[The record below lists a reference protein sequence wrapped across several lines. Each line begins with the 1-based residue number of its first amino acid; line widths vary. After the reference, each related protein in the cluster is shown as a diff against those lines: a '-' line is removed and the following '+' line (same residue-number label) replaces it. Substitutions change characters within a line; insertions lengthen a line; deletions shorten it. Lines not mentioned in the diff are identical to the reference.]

1 MYVNTPQQRYDTV
14 KKNKLK
20 YWKWA
25 ICYWLLTISTGTSVV
40 KAQLYASADFD
51 SKYEMLM
58 SNPGVQ
64 IEATEAINKLYNFK
78 FAEADAEFRWL
89 RYRYPSHPMPY
100 FLMGLAEWWKIVPN
114 TDDTRYDARCI
125 ALMDTCILLAERLYD
140 ARENKVEPSFFLA
153 AAYAFK
159 GRIHSER
166 KHWSRATF
174 AGKAALKYLEK
185 CKQKSEISPELL
197 FGDGLFNYF
206 AEWIPDNYPLLK
218 PILWL
223 FPKGNKQ
230 EGIKQLE
237 QVSYNAF
244 YTRTEARYFLL
255 QIYGYEN
262 QYAKSYDLAK
272 YSWETYPDNPYFE
285 RYYLRSAFVRGLN
298 TEAEK
303 VAHNILTKIDKGM
316 PGYEAVSGRN
326 AAYVLAYYSNNYH
339 HDIPKA
345 KEYYLQTINYSIQAK
360 AFTSGYYLSSL
371 VGMGKIA
378 ESEKDFTGALEYYKT
393 VVDRGERKSSQ
404 VKEAKEAITK
414 LNKTRREER
423 RKR

>member
-1 MYVNTPQQRYDTV
+1 M
-14 KKNKLK
+14 KKNRLK
-20 YWKWA
+20 YWLFSL
-25 ICYWLLTISTGTSVV
+25 IGLFVV
-40 KAQLYASADFD
+40 CESPLQAQLYASADFD
-51 SKYEMLM
+51 SKYEMLL

-89 RYRYPSHPMPY
+89 KYRYPNHPMPY
-100 FLMGLAEWWKIVPN
+100 FLMGLAEWWKMVPN
-114 TDDTRYDARCI
+114 TDDTRYDASCI
-125 ALMDTCILLAERLYD
+125 ALMDTCITLAEKLYD
-140 ARENKVEPSFFLA
+140 IRENKIEPAFFLA

-166 KHWSRATF
+166 KHWTRATV
-174 AGKAALKYLEK
+174 AGKNALKYMEK
-185 CKQKSEISPELL
+185 CQGKSELSPELL

-230 EGIKQLE
+230 LGIQQLE
-237 QVSYNAF
+237 KVGNNAF

-285 RYYLRSAFVRGLN
+285 RYYLRSAFVRGQAA
-298 TEAEK
+298 EAEK
-303 VAHNILTKIDKGM
+303 IANSILTKIDKGM

-326 AAYVLAYYSNNYH
+326 AAYALAYYYNNYH
-339 HDIPKA
+339 RDIPKA
-345 KEYYLQTINYSIQAK
+345 KEYYQKTIDFATKTKS
-360 AFTSGYYLSSL
+360 FTSGYYLSSL
-371 VGMGKIA
+371 ISLGKIA
-378 ESEKDFTGALEYYKT
+378 ENEKDFTAALEYYKT
-393 VVDRGERKSSQ
+393 VVDRGEKKSSQ
-404 VKEAKEAITK
+404 VKEAKEAISK

-423 RKR
+423 RKRRD

>member
-1 MYVNTPQQRYDTV
+1 MQ
-14 KKNKLK
+14 KNSLK
-20 YWKWA
+20 YWIFGLA
-25 ICYWLLTISTGTSVV
+25 GTLLGLASTA

-51 SKYEMLM
+51 SKYEMLL

-114 TDDTRYDARCI
+114 TDDTRYDERCI
-125 ALMDTCILLAERLYD
+125 ALMDTCITLAEKLYD
-140 ARENKVEPSFFLA
+140 TRENKIEPSFFLA

-166 KHWSRATF
+166 KHWSRATI
-174 AGKAALKYLEK
+174 AGKNALKYLER
-185 CKQKSEISPELL
+185 CKGQSEISPELL

-206 AEWIPDNYPLLK
+206 AEWIPQNYPLLK
-218 PILWL
+218 PVLWL
-223 FPKGNKQ
+223 FPKGS
-230 EGIKQLE
+230 KQLGIQQLE
-237 QVSYNAF
+237 KVGNNAF

-285 RYYLRSAFVRGLN
+285 RYYLRSAFVRGN
-298 TEAEK
+298 TAEAEK
-303 VAHNILTKIDKGM
+303 IATSILDKIDKGKT
-316 PGYEAVSGRN
+316 GYEAVSGRN
-326 AAYVLAYYSNNYH
+326 AAYVLAYYSNNYY

-345 KEYYLQTINYSIQAK
+345 KIYYQKTLDYATQAK
-360 AFTSGYYLSSL
+360 AFTSGYYLASL
-371 VGMGKIA
+371 VGLGRIA
-378 ESEKDFTGALEYYKT
+378 EKEKDYEAAREYYKT
-393 VVDRGERKSSQ
+393 AVDRGEKKSAQ
-404 VKEAKEAITK
+404 VKEAKDALSN
-414 LNKTRREER
+414 LNKLRRDER
-423 RKR
+423 RKRRD

>member
-1 MYVNTPQQRYDTV
+1 M
-14 KKNKLK
+14 KKNTLK
-20 YWKWA
+20 YWIFGIA
-25 ICYWLLTISTGTSVV
+25 GLILMSFASAQ
-40 KAQLYASADFD
+40 AQLYASADFD

-114 TDDTRYDARCI
+114 TEDTRYDDRCI
-125 ALMDTCILLAERLYD
+125 SLMDTCITLAEKLYD
-140 ARENKVEPSFFLA
+140 IRENKIEPSFFLA

-174 AGKAALKYLEK
+174 AGKNALKYLEK
-185 CKQKSEISPELL
+185 CKGKSEISPELL

-230 EGIKQLE
+230 MGIQQLE
-237 QVSYNAF
+237 KVGYNAF

-285 RYYLRSAFVRGLN
+285 RYYLRSAFVRGY
-298 TEAEK
+298 TAEAEK
-303 VAHNILTKIDKGM
+303 TANSILAKIDKGM

-326 AAYVLAYYSNNYH
+326 AAYVLAYYYNNYH
-339 HDIPKA
+339 RDIPKS
-345 KEYYLQTINYSIQAK
+345 KEFYLKTINYSIQAK
-360 AFTSGYYLSSL
+360 AFTSGYYLSAL
-371 VGMGKIA
+371 MGLGKIA
-378 ESEKDFTGALEYYKT
+378 ESEKDYEAAREHYKT
-393 VVDRGERKSSQ
+393 VIDRGEKKSSQ
-404 VKEAKEAITK
+404 VKEAKEAITN
-414 LNKTRREER
+414 LNKMRRDER
-423 RKR
+423 RKRRD